1 MIVGASENDSAPP
14 SGTRRGPISK
24 ARTITVKLAWREAR
38 KSLQRGPRPTKR
50 RRRTEE
56 EFAAAKKIKIRRRP
70 VGVPAAEAAAALYL
84 SDTLDWLNLWQDNA
98 ISGESDCQYAA
109 RGPLLAPHL

>member
-1 MIVGASENDSAPP
+1 MAGASASENDSAPP
-14 SGTRRGPISK
+14 SGTRRGSK

-70 VGVPAAEAAAALYL
+70 VPAAEAAAAMYL